1 MRRGLSSC
9 RCSHVNPRRSITPGP
24 KFSTRTS
31 ERSTS
36 LRKISLPSSDFM
48 LRVRLRLLQLS
59 IVKYSESTSGR
70 SRSWLRVTSPR
81 PGCSILMTSA
91 PIHARSC
98 VQTGPAWTCVMSR
111 TRTPSRAFATVIE
124 APSLRLHRLVHGAR
138 RERGRLHPHVDQR
151 RLAALARAL
160 ERRPDLARLR
170 DLLAVAAEHLGELA
184 VADVRQLVA
193 DVAPL
198 LAVLLDLAVA
208 DLVHVR
214 VVADDPDE
222 RQVEADR
229 RVEVEAGEAER
240 AVTEQGEDL
249 AVRVGLLG
257 ADAERDADADR
268 PERTRVH
275 PQAGALRLHDAAGER
290 DDVAA
295 VADEPRVL
303 GEGLVEL
310 VREAERVD
318 RRRVLHEARQALL
331 LQALLLGAQRLEP
344 ALALVAL
351 AAALG
356 RLGDLAEDRAGVAD
370 EAEGD
375 VAVLADSLV
384 GHVDLDDLRLARQP
398 LAVAHPE
405 VERRADDEDHVRVVE
420 RVAAR
425 EVEVVR
431 VARGQRA
438 AGGAVHV
445 RRDVELAD
453 ELDGL
458 LVAARRPD
466 LRAEQDARALGVDE
480 DLGEAVDVVRVA
492 DALRRGAVAAR
503 LAGDDG
509 ALDRHLV
516 VQDVAADLE
525 EDGPGRAGH
534 RLAEGH
540 RAHVGHALGRH
551 DVRGELRDRLHDV
564 DVGQVL
570 EGAHLVLVQRALA
583 ADQQER
589 ALRAEGVGDAGDR
602 VGRAGAGGDDRA
614 ARLAGDARVGV
625 GGVGGDLLVAD
636 VDDLD
641 ALVDAAVVDVD
652 DVAAAE
658 GVDHVDPL
666 GLQGLG
672 DEVAAGDQPGLDGFA
687 LRKCGRFGCGGR
699 RGAHDGG
706 SPSPLR
712 RRRPAGLGCC
722 QSRWSTVRS
731 TWSARFSAWSRT
743 SRSASSLSRASSASM
758 MCMWSTIERSAR
770 SSSPMVRPRIAR
782 TCTSRFWTSWRII
795 GDCESSMMRWW
806 KRRLATEYSLRCERS
821 SPSSNCENSVRS
833 VPISSSVARSQTRR
847 AAIDSSAAQTVIIST
862 ISALLLRTM

>member
-1 MRRGLSSC
+1 MSRGLSSC
-9 RCSHVNPRRSITPGP
+9 RCSQVKPSRSITPGP
-24 KFSTRTS
+24 KFSTRMS

-48 LRVRLRLLQLS
+48 LSVRLRLLQLS

-70 SRSWLRVTSPR
+70 SRSWVRVTSPR

-91 PIHARSC
+91 PIQASRC
-98 VQTGPAWTCVMSR
+98 GQTGPACTCVMST
-111 TRTPSRAFATVIE
+111 TRTPSRAFATAIRT
-124 APSLRLHRLVHGAR
+124 PSLLVHRLVHGPR
-138 RERGRLHPHVDQR
+138 RERVRVHPHVDQR
-151 RLAALARAL
+151 RLAALAGAL
-160 ERRPDLARLR
+160 DRRPDLARLG

-193 DVAPL
+193 DVAAA

-214 VVADDPDE
+214 VVADDADE

-229 RVEVEAGEAER
+229 RVEVEAREAER
-240 AVTEQGEDL
+240 AVTEEGEDL
-249 AVRVGLLG
+249 AVGVGLLG
-257 ADAERDADADR
+257 ADAERDADADG
-268 PERTRVH
+268 PERARIH
-275 PQAGALRLHDAAGER
+275 PQAGALRLDDAARER

-303 GEGLVEL
+303 RQRLVEL
-310 VREAERVD
+310 VREAQGVD

-331 LQALLLGAQRLEP
+331 LQALLLGAERLEP
-344 ALALVAL
+344 ALARLAL

-356 RLGDLAEDRAGVAD
+356 GLGDLAEDRAGVAD
-370 EAEGD
+370 EAERH
-375 VAVLADSLV
+375 VAVLADRLV
-384 GHVDLDDLRLARQP
+384 GHVDLDDLGVARQA

-405 VERRADDEDHVRVVE
+405 VERRADDQDHVGVVE
-420 RVAAR
+420 RVAAG

-431 VARGQRA
+431 VARRERA
-438 AGGAVHV
+438 ARGAVHI

-453 ELDGL
+453 ELDRL
-458 LVAARRPD
+458 LVAARGPD
-466 LRAEQDARALGVDE
+466 LRAEQHARALGVDE
-480 DLGEAVDVVRVA
+480 DLREAVDVVGVA
-492 DALRRGAVAAR
+492 DALRRRAVAAR
-503 LAGDDG
+503 LARDDG
-509 ALDRHLV
+509 VLDRHLV
-516 VQDVAADLE
+516 VEDVAADLE
-525 EDGPGRAGH
+525 EDGARSAGH

-540 RAHVGHALGRH
+540 RAHVGGALGRH

-602 VGRAGAGGDDRA
+602 VGGAGAGGDDGA
-614 ARLAGDARVGV
+614 ARLAGDARVRV
-625 GGVGGDLLVAD
+625 GGMRGDLLVAD

-666 GLQGLG
+666 CLQGLG
-672 DEVAAGDQPGLDGFA
+672 DQVAAGDQPGLDGFA
-687 LRKCGRFGCGGR
+687 LRKGGRFGCGGR
-699 RGAHDGG
+699 RGAHGG
-706 SPSPLR
+706 GLLGPSAGSC
-712 RRRPAGLGCC
+712 RRPTGRC

-770 SSSPMVRPRIAR
+770 SSWPMVRPRIAR
-782 TCTSRFWTSWRII
+782 TWTCRFWTSWRII

-806 KRRLATEYSLRCERS
+806 KRRLATEYSLRCERT
-821 SPSSNCENSVRS
+821 SPSSNFENSVR
-833 VPISSSVARSQTRR
+833 
-847 AAIDSSAAQTVIIST
+847 
-862 ISALLLRTM
+862 